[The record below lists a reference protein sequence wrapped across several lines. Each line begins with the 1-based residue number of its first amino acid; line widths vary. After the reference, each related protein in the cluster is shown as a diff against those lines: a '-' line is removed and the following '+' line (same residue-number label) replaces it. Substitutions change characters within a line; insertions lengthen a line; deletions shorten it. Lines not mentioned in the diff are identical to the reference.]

1 MILNGVIKM
10 KRPDK
15 HEAKVVNEESGQ
27 PFLSRFEMYQEKLL
41 LYQSSGP
48 EHALFTV
55 RCIKGLHNGFMIDS
69 NCF

>member
-27 PFLSRFEMYQEKLL
+27 PFLSRFEIYQEKLL

-48 EHALFTV
+48 EFHFNMHCLQLGALKAYIMV
-55 RCIKGLHNGFMIDS
+55 S
-69 NCF
+69 